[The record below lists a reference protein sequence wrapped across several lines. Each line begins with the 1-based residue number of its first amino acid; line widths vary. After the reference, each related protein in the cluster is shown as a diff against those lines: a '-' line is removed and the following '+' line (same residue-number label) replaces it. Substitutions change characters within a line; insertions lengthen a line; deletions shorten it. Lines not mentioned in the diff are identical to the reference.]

1 MIEERF
7 KLVAELA
14 VNSIEAIRRTGIR
27 VVALREGYAKMVMP
41 LQGNIN
47 HVGMMYAGSL
57 FTLGEFS
64 GGIIYGAAFNVEKFY
79 PIVKEVSI
87 RFRRPALTDV
97 TLEVSMGKEEAQ
109 KIQDACDKEGKSD
122 FPLSLE
128 IKDAG
133 GEVVAL
139 VTGTWQ
145 LRKMPE
151 GMGHPFK
158 S

>member
-7 KLVAELA
+7 KIVAELA
-14 VNSIEAIRRTGIR
+14 VNSIEAIRRTGIQ
-27 VVALREGYAKMVMP
+27 VIALREGYAKMMMP

-109 KIQDACDKEGKSD
+109 KIQDTCDKDGKCD
-122 FPLSLE
+122 FPLNLE
-128 IKDAG
+128 IKDGA

-145 LRKMPE
+145 LRKMPT
-151 GMGHPFK
+151 GMPNPFK
-158 S
+158 